1 MDSREANATFCN
13 AATTYNSVR
22 STCTMSEDR
31 MNNKNSRDID
41 PFATM
46 EGLNAETNE
55 KNNQK
60 TEDNRRINNNRNGH
74 ILTSS
79 NITSI
84 PNKDDTQ
91 TKKKE

>member
-1 MDSREANATFCN
+1 MGSRKANATFCN
-13 AATTYNSVR
+13 ASTTYYSVR

-46 EGLNAETNE
+46 EGFNAETNE
-55 KNNQK
+55 KNNQNNDI
-60 TEDNRRINNNRNGH
+60 TRRINNNRNGH
-74 ILTSS
+74 IRTSS
-79 NITSI
+79 NTTSVITK
-84 PNKDDTQ
+84 NDTQ

>member
-1 MDSREANATFCN
+1 
-13 AATTYNSVR
+13 
-22 STCTMSEDR
+22 

-55 KNNQK
+55 KNNQNNDI
-60 TEDNRRINNNRNGH
+60 TRRINNNRNGH
-74 ILTSS
+74 IRTSS
-79 NITSI
+79 NITSVI
-84 PNKDDTQ
+84 NKNDTQ